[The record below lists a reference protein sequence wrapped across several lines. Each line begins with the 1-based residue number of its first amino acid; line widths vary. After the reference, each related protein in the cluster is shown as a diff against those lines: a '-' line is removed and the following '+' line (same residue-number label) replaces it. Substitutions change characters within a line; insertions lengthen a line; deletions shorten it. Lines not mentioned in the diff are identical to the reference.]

1 MFVYCIIY
9 SEPNI
14 LQYYFVIFVTSSSL
28 GCRVLHAFITNR
40 FMTNIDGKLH
50 ATVKFPDETSDL
62 CTIIVYICYSP
73 YHALQPFETH
83 VCTYAIIKIRV
94 WYGSLFKAKDV
105 LCIKDQTVILWTNSC
120 IVVINKPTGYKDQ
133 MVMFYS
139 DVVIWFY

>member
-1 MFVYCIIY
+1 
-9 SEPNI
+9 
-14 LQYYFVIFVTSSSL
+14 
-28 GCRVLHAFITNR
+28 
-40 FMTNIDGKLH
+40 MTNIDGKLH

-73 YHALQPFETH
+73 YALQPFVTY

-94 WYGSLFKAKDV
+94 WYGSLFIAEYV

-120 IVVINKPTGYKDQ
+120 NVVINKPTGYKDQ

-139 DVVIWFY
+139 DVVIWFYYIKGI